1 MRPATIIT
9 ALVAAAG
16 TASASAER
24 QPLTDQAGPDASSAV
39 YLYYNTATGER
50 VGTRASGGSG
60 VPKWIADNASPC
72 ADLGVFTPPVFLAD
86 DPGGAGPAATGAI
99 HLDWGDIAFDTP
111 IDCVQVSYRSEHADR
126 DDDGD
131 GLADGVPG
139 FGATWTWFD
148 ADNGGHSCTRTELV
162 SMTLANLPGSTA
174 TGLAQGYV
182 LTVELASLAPDRSF
196 ELGDTDGDP
205 QGAGAFNPFI
215 GLVDSNGDGVPDAD
229 VDADGL
235 LDFSY
240 AVRFHQPGTTD
251 FDADGIPD
259 GDPADAAR
267 VFLPLAAPTG
277 PAVLGDD
284 GWTIDP
290 VAPAPAAQGLEDAY
304 TVFTDLNKDGLWD
317 LYATLF
323 FSGFSCDAADPRAYA
338 QIAHALFGPDTAA
351 NPCPPDLFPPGGD
364 DHLNFFDVTA
374 FINLFNAA
382 DPQADFFPVGTPD
395 GMFNFFDVSAFIAA
409 YNAGC
414 P

>member
-1 MRPATIIT
+1 MRHAQL
-9 ALVAAAG
+9 LVSLAAAAG
-16 TASASAER
+16 AAHASGERPLQSVQTGHGTNASR
-24 QPLTDQAGPDASSAV
+24 PV
-39 YLYYNTATGER
+39 YLYCNPATGER
-50 VGTRASGGSG
+50 IGTRASGGSG
-60 VPKWIADNASPC
+60 VPRWIADNASPC
-72 ADLGVFTPPVFLAD
+72 ADLGVLTPPVFLAD
-86 DPGGAGPAATGAI
+86 DPGGSGPAATGAI

-111 IDCVQVSYRSEHADR
+111 IDCVQVAYRSEHLDR

-131 GLADGVPG
+131 GLTDGVPG

-174 TGLAQGYV
+174 PGVPQGYV
-182 LTVELASLAPDRSF
+182 LTVELAALGPDLSF

-229 VDADGL
+229 VDSDGL

-251 FDADGIPD
+251 LD
-259 GDPADAAR
+259 GD
-267 VFLPLAAPTG
+267 AAPTG
-277 PAVLGDD
+277 PAVLGDN

-290 VAPAPAAQGLEDAY
+290 VAPPPAAQGLEDAY

-323 FSGFSCDAADPRAYA
+323 FGGFSCDAAEPRAYA

-351 NPCPPDLFPPGGD
+351 VTCPPDLFPPGGD
-364 DHLNFFDVTA
+364 DQLNFFDVTA
-374 FINLFNAA
+374 FINLYNAA
-382 DPQADFFPVGTPD
+382 DPSADFFPIGSPD
-395 GMFNFFDVSAFIAA
+395 GVFNFFDVSAFIAA